1 MNRTSKVVREI
12 IYDHKS
18 NAITLYAHGPS
29 GFKRPLSAQEIVKT
43 IQCYPAD
50 ATIEIDTI
58 TNADDIELGND
69 VRNAIK
75 GVLGIH
81 SPSKYLSDAANI
93 NRNCDPCDY
102 DLVYAIDTLI
112 GYFAATGIYDIDV
125 YKRNT
130 EAVKKMTIEDIEKE
144 LGYRIDIIKSQ
155 TSKKIK
161 TDNRKEI

>member
-18 NAITLYAHGPS
+18 NVVTLYAHGPS

-50 ATIEIDTI
+50 A
-58 TNADDIELGND
+58 DDIEFKRRKQRLELGND

-81 SPSKYLSDAANI
+81 SPSK
-93 NRNCDPCDY
+93 
-102 DLVYAIDTLI
+102 
-112 GYFAATGIYDIDV
+112 
-125 YKRNT
+125 
-130 EAVKKMTIEDIEKE
+130 EMM
-144 LGYRIDIIKSQ
+144 
-155 TSKKIK
+155 
-161 TDNRKEI
+161 

>member
-1 MNRTSKVVREI
+1 MRHRKYSLK
-12 IYDHKS
+12 
-18 NAITLYAHGPS
+18 HGT
-29 GFKRPLSAQEIVKT
+29 KNMRRLT
-43 IQCYPAD
+43 IQAMHKIVRDEIPAYAGNWQKMHGKMPRRHKTLKKCYKRRKQRL
-50 ATIEIDTI
+50 
-58 TNADDIELGND
+58 ELGKD

-112 GYFAATGIYDIDV
+112 GYFAAMGISI
-125 YKRNT
+125 
-130 EAVKKMTIEDIEKE
+130 ADIEKE
-144 LGYRIDIIKSQ
+144 LGYRIDIIKNS

-161 TDNRKEI
+161 TDSRKEI